1 MDARPLF
8 LPILLP
14 TLAAAALMLR
24 HLKSRTGF
32 CAFVGGAVLLNSALL
47 LYLAARPPVG
57 TLTLL
62 RLPRDLSLALRM
74 DGAGAVFAALL
85 ACLWPFVALYGLDY
99 MGRTPHRAKP
109 FFACFVLAYG
119 AAAGVALA
127 ANLLTLCLFCQLLP
141 LSVLPI
147 MRREGQS
154 IAEAARALPLAWG
167 AFCTLLSLAF
177 VTAFI
182 GNADFA
188 PGGCLPSDALRK
200 PDLLYLIYLL
210 GFLGFG
216 LESALLP
223 LRGWPLA
230 SAEASAPAS
239 AILNAVAVAN
249 AGVFAIVR
257 LTWYVFGP
265 DVLNGSWAHL
275 AAFALA
281 CVTTVYGACMALS
294 SQRLKLRLAW
304 STIGQLAY
312 ALLGALL
319 LTPSGLSAGMTQMAA
334 HALIK
339 ANLYFCAGAILCQS
353 GREFLFDMRGWGFG
367 MPATF
372 LAFLLSGLALVGL
385 PPMAGFIA
393 KWRLGIA
400 AASAG
405 ASSPIG
411 FFGLAAMLTSALLAT
426 FYVLQVLCV
435 AVMPGRGFNLRAANY
450 GITDPGPAMLI
461 PIGLL
466 AVGALL
472 LGLWAEPVLGFFER
486 AVPGTL
492 PEAIP

>member
-1 MDARPLF
+1 MDDRVLL

-14 TLAAAALMLR
+14 ALVAAALSLR
-24 HLKSRTGF
+24 RFKGRTGF
-32 CAFVGGAVLLNSALL
+32 CAFVGAAAFLNSALL
-47 LYLAARPPVG
+47 LRLAARPPRG
-57 TLTLL
+57 TLMLF
-62 RLPRDLSLALRM
+62 RLSRDLSLALHL
-74 DGAGAVFAALL
+74 DGAGAAFAALL
-85 ACLWPFVALYGLDY
+85 ACLCPFVALYGLGY
-99 MGRTPHRAKP
+99 MSRTPHRDKP
-109 FFACFVLAYG
+109 FFACFVLACG

-127 ANLLTLCLFCQLLP
+127 ANLTTLCLFCQLL
-141 LSVLPI
+141 LLAVLPI
-147 MRREGQS
+147 TRREGQR
-154 IAEAARALPLAWG
+154 IAEVAFSLPLGWG

-177 VTAFI
+177 ATAFI
-182 GNADFA
+182 GNVDFV
-188 PGGCLPSDALRK
+188 PGGCLPSDALKK
-200 PDLLYLIYLL
+200 PDLLYLIYFL

-216 LESALLP
+216 LETAVLP
-223 LRGWPLA
+223 LRGWPVA
-230 SAEASAPAS
+230 YAEAPAPAS
-239 AILNAVAVAN
+239 ALLNAVVVAN

-265 DVLNGSWAHL
+265 DALNGSWAHL

-281 CVTTVYGACMALS
+281 CITTVYGACMALS

-312 ALLGALL
+312 VLLGTLL

-353 GREFLFDMRGWGFG
+353 GRRFLFDMRGWGFG

-372 LAFLLSGLALVGL
+372 LAFLLSALALVGL
-385 PPMAGFIA
+385 PPMVGFIA

-411 FFGLAAMLTSALLAT
+411 FFGLAAMLTSALLTT

-435 AVMPGRGFNLRAANY
+435 AVMPGRDFNLRAANY

-466 AVGALL
+466 AAGALL
-472 LGLWAEPVLGFFER
+472 LGLWADPLLGFFER
-486 AVPGTL
+486 AVPGALT
-492 PEAIP
+492 EAIP